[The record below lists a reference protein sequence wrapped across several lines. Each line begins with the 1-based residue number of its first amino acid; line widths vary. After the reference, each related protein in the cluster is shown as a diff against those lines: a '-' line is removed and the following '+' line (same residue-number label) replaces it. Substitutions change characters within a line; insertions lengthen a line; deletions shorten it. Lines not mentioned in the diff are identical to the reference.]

1 MAGIG
6 SHTSKSVERK
16 GKKKK
21 LQLTIKLQGKGE
33 SIMGN
38 LKKHKFE
45 ALCMTGNWNKSKR

>member
-38 LKKHKFE
+38 LEKHKFE
-45 ALCMTGNWNKSKR
+45 ALCMTGNWNKSKW